1 MARLTQ
7 DLRRSQ
13 AAAMDTTIQA
23 PRGRP
28 ASAASTATNTSAAA
42 DSPVWSSGSGAIKEI
57 RLHEAESQV
66 SARRRISGRNGKRSI
81 S

>member
-7 DLRRSQ
+7 DLRRAQ

-28 ASAASTATNTSAAA
+28 AATNTSAAA

-66 SARRRISGRNGKRSI
+66 SARRRISGG
-81 S
+81 